1 MGTGASMATSYYG
14 PMRATD
20 GDRENVHAALQSA
33 YADGRLTWDEFDA
46 RSSKLV
52 VAKTYDEL
60 SVLTRDLRK
69 PVPYQPSAYPIAVR
83 TSTNPLAGISFGF
96 GVAQVVFP
104 FFGSIVAIVCGH
116 VARSQI
122 RRTGEQGDGLAL
134 AGMVLGYI
142 GVVIP
147 LLIVALIVGVT
158 K

>member
-1 MGTGASMATSYYG
+1 MATSYYG

-20 GDRENVHAALQSA
+20 ADRENVHAELQGA
-33 YADGRLTWDEFDA
+33 YADGRLTWEEFDI

-69 PVPYQPSAYPIAVR
+69 PVPYQAPAYPVAAR
-83 TSTNPLAGISFGF
+83 ASTNPLAGISLAFGIGQIF
-96 GVAQVVFP
+96 FP
-104 FFGSIVAIVCGH
+104 FFGSIIAIVCGH

-134 AGMVLGYI
+134 AGTVLGYI

-147 LLIVALIVGVT
+147 ILIVAIIMGAAN
-158 K
+158 